1 MQWAGGVYIPACNGQ
16 GVCVSQR
23 AMGVSASGSRGHAPR
38 LSGTSAF
45 CHKHAYF
52 YRLIMLAQSI
62 QLSCVISHLD
72 VLKYKPEALCSI
84 SSVIKLYC

>member
-1 MQWAGGVYIPACNGQ
+1 MTTDDSLDYKLNSCALALLL
-16 GVCVSQR
+16 
-23 AMGVSASGSRGHAPR
+23 AS
-38 LSGTSAF
+38 LLLY
-45 CHKHAYF
+45 KHAHF

-72 VLKYKPEALCSI
+72 ALKYKPEALCSI